1 MIVAYMHA
9 FLIWKRTVNST
20 VDKDI
25 SKDVRN
31 IKDLKKTGKD
41 LKKTGKDLKKQA
53 KIFKKGKDF

>member
-1 MIVAYMHA
+1 MH
-9 FLIWKRTVNST
+9 FSFNCFSFYST

>member
-41 LKKTGKDLKKQA
+41 LKKQA